1 MIVTGRLDLLKPV
14 YIVDFSKIA
23 YNLRDDA
30 AFEGFRW
37 IIQKTG
43 SGWDKTEYAFLVI
56 LAKAKTVQYLY
67 SIPEAGSNVRSAVTA
82 STDLRIRA
90 FCHTHPESDT
100 TGRFGND
107 DKENFKETTKIPAL
121 AGIAFYLMNHFQE
134 VRVARG
140 LDDFPEGK
148 SLPFKP

>member
-1 MIVTGRLDLLKPV
+1 LIVAGRLGLLTSV
-14 YIVDFSKIA
+14 SIVDFSKIA

-67 SIPEAGSNVRSAVTA
+67 SIPETGSNVRSAVTA

-107 DKENFKETTKIPAL
+107 DKENFKETIKIPAL

-134 VRVARG
+134 VRIARA
-140 LDDFPEGK
+140 LEDFPEGK